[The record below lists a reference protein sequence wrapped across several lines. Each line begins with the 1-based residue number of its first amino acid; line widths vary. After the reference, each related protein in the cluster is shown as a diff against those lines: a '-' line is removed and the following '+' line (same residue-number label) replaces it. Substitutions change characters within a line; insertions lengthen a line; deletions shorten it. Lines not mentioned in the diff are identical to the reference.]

1 LLNSVE
7 EKKKIG
13 KKNGK
18 KVEKDKSFMLPPIV
32 P

>member
-1 LLNSVE
+1 VLNGVE
-7 EKKKIG
+7 EKKKIS

-18 KVEKDKSFMLPPIV
+18 KVEKSFMLPPIV